1 MMKWRTSALAVAASL
16 FIFVLPAPHTVS
28 VRTALLALLGA
39 ATLLSARR
47 DEWRTLPL
55 KWSFCAWA
63 ILALVSLTYAV
74 RPAYSLGEIKAEIVY
89 SFLVYAAFYLLA
101 ARGVIWRSVLWSM
114 FVSLAVLSLTNIFL
128 WKTTGDV
135 DHPRYFYNGVG
146 AFTTYL
152 VTVFPFI
159 ILLLVT
165 TSEHTVKKWFFSV
178 LPLVFLVPVSLT
190 TNRAFW
196 VALAV
201 GGAVLSALLL
211 VSSKKRSQKIGVVTA
226 LAILLSA
233 SAVLFYGALER
244 RIPAQ
249 SDAERVLDTTIEI
262 DPRPALWRFVVNK
275 IAAHPE
281 RGVGFGLMSF
291 RYAYPQWK
299 ERNPLLV
306 HAHNAF
312 LNAGAQM
319 GVPGILVMLWLFS
332 AVLREYWRL
341 YQGDERVLQW
351 IAACGMAMVV
361 AVVTKNMTDDF
372 FRRDLALLFWA
383 LVGLSL
389 GHGRYLA
396 NARRAPP

>member
-1 MMKWRTSALAVAASL
+1 MNRWLTSALAVAASL
-16 FIFVLPAPHTVS
+16 FIFVLPAPHSVS
-28 VRTALLALLGA
+28 VRTALLILLGA
-39 ATLLSARR
+39 TTLSSTRR

-55 KWSFCAWA
+55 QWSFCAWA
-63 ILALVSLTYAV
+63 VLALVSLTYAV
-74 RPAYSLGEIKAEIVY
+74 RPTYSLGEIKVEIVY

-101 ARGVIWRSVLWSM
+101 ARGVVWRSVLWSM

-146 AFTTYL
+146 AYTTYL
-152 VTVFPFI
+152 ATVFPFVV
-159 ILLLVT
+159 LLLVT
-165 TSEHTVKKWFFSV
+165 LPGTGVKKWLLSMA
-178 LPLVFLVPVSLT
+178 PLAFLVPAYIT
-190 TNRAFW
+190 ANRAFW
-196 VALAV
+196 AAVAASCV
-201 GGAVLSALLL
+201 TLSVLLL
-211 VSSKKRSQKIGVVTA
+211 MNARTRAQKLGVVLGLVVA
-226 LAILLSA
+226 VSA
-233 SAVLFYGALER
+233 SMVAFVGALER
-244 RIPAQ
+244 RAPAEPG
-249 SDAERVLDTTIEI
+249 AEAMIDNIVQT
-262 DPRPALWRFVVNK
+262 DPRPPIWHFV
-275 IAAHPE
+275 IERLAAHPE

-299 ERNPLLV
+299 ERNSLLV

-319 GVPGILVMLWLFS
+319 GVPGILVMLWLFA

-341 YQGDERVLQW
+341 YQSDERVLQW

-396 NARRAPP
+396 NARHALP